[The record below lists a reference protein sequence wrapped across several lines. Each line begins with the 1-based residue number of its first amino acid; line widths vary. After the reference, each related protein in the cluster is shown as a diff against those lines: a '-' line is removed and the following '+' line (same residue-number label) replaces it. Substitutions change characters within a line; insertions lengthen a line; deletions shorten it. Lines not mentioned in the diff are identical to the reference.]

1 MTPSQRDRRLT
12 HITALYTFYQREYRL
27 GDRTN
32 SGHAAHALRLA
43 KQLASTI
50 TPRKDSDHAP
60 R

>member
-1 MTPSQRDRRLT
+1 MTPSQRDRRLA

-27 GDRTN
+27 GDRSH

-43 KQLASTI
+43 KQLASTL
-50 TPRKDSDHAP
+50 TTRKDSDHAP